1 MMSYINYVVCS
12 MLIYSIN
19 HDQHTMMISQ
29 QAMCSYSSA
38 ASSVCNTNSYRFGVC
53 HCVFTHFTKILPI
66 HGKIANKQWTAIH
79 YFLTAKYRT
88 NISNIINW
96 LLLFVCFNKNTQLL
110 LKYQLGCSFTV
121 TFVLRKIMRSLKQR
135 HCSSSFVEQWR

>member
-1 MMSYINYVVCS
+1 MTSAKWWCHNRLCAHIRQQRHLFATQTEIFLVCG
-12 MLIYSIN
+12 
-19 HDQHTMMISQ
+19 
-29 QAMCSYSSA
+29 
-38 ASSVCNTNSYRFGVC
+38 F
-53 HCVFTHFTKILPI
+53 CVFTHFTKILPI

-96 LLLFVCFNKNTQLL
+96 LLLFVCFNENTQLM

-121 TFVLRKIMRSLKQR
+121 TFVLRKIMRRLKQR
-135 HCSSSFVEQWR
+135 HCSSSFVEQRRWIHKYLYIRVITYSYAMY